1 MDRIL
6 CLLIYF
12 ITAISRFSKFF
23 ARLGIGSYEE
33 WEPGKKLKI
42 LLVGYNG
49 ARNTGSDVRVV
60 AIAQQ
65 IKDLFGKGHVQITVM
80 TLNVKS
86 LEGYFD
92 EDVVLLPFSS
102 FFPWHVYRAC
112 SCHHAAILCE
122 GSTLKSTFANA
133 LTLFMCEAA
142 GIMSVQGKPC
152 IAYGSEIGY
161 MEPFLEKAVKRLC
174 KNTYFITRTQGS
186 LAALKRLGLQ
196 GHAGTDTAWFYNRAV
211 KAEEADQML
220 QQQGWDGKK
229 LLLGIAVINP
239 FCWPV
244 RTSLWKW
251 IKGNCLGDLSEQ
263 YDKWYFFSDSPSRRK
278 AYERYIQETVSAVNL
293 FLQKFDYFPVLIGME
308 RLDEKACHAV
318 MERLSCSGAMFL
330 SGDYSAD
337 IMTGILHSL
346 SAIVTSRYHAAV
358 LSMEKG
364 CPIVAISMDERLD
377 GIMQELS
384 FDQKYLMHVTDQDLS
399 KKLYSAIVDA
409 CSNQE
414 AIHKHTQSQL
424 VIYRYKLTDM
434 GIFLKQYIQDALQ
447 HNEGRGL
454 L

>member
-1 MDRIL
+1 M
-6 CLLIYF
+6 
-12 ITAISRFSKFF
+12 
-23 ARLGIGSYEE
+23 
-33 WEPGKKLKI
+33 
-42 LLVGYNG
+42 
-49 ARNTGSDVRVV
+49 
-60 AIAQQ
+60 
-65 IKDLFGKGHVQITVM
+65 
-80 TLNVKS
+80 
-86 LEGYFD
+86 
-92 EDVVLLPFSS
+92 
-102 FFPWHVYRAC
+102 
-112 SCHHAAILCE
+112 
-122 GSTLKSTFANA
+122 
-133 LTLFMCEAA
+133 
-142 GIMSVQGKPC
+142 
-152 IAYGSEIGY
+152 
-161 MEPFLEKAVKRLC
+161 
-174 KNTYFITRTQGS
+174 
-186 LAALKRLGLQ
+186 
-196 GHAGTDTAWFYNRAV
+196 
-211 KAEEADQML
+211 
-220 QQQGWDGKK
+220 GW
-229 LLLGIAVINP
+229 IV
-239 FCWPV
+239 F
-244 RTSLWKW
+244 
-251 IKGNCLGDLSEQ
+251 